1 MSFPNL
7 KSCSND
13 VIACVFPDYFLELF
27 NRSEASLQTSF
38 QTGFGSLFS
47 QNAKVFQDL
56 YSDLRHYYRGSRV
69 NLEEALNE
77 FWARLLERLF
87 KVLNPQYIIGEEYLE
102 CVAKQSE
109 TLKPFGDTPR
119 ELKTKIT
126 RTVIAARTFVQGLVI
141 SGEAVRKVSQV
152 FIFSRSHNVSIIF
165 CHASQPLV
173 TLSTFTAHYLYS
185 KQVWN
190 GMRLHK

>member
-1 MSFPNL
+1 M
-7 KSCSND
+7 
-13 VIACVFPDYFLELF
+13 CVFLDYFLELL

-38 QTGFGSLFS
+38 QSGFGPLFS
-47 QNAKVFQDL
+47 QITKVFQDL
-56 YSDLRHYYRGSRV
+56 YSDLRRYYRGSNL

-87 KVLNPQYIIGEEYLE
+87 KALNPQYSIGEEYLE

-109 TLKPFGDTPR
+109 TLKPFGETPR

-126 RTVIAARTFVQGLVI
+126 RTVIAARTFAQGLVI

-152 FIFSRSHNVSIIF
+152 GYFHSLCLQISFLR
-165 CHASQPLV
+165 
-173 TLSTFTAHYLYS
+173 
-185 KQVWN
+185 
-190 GMRLHK
+190 